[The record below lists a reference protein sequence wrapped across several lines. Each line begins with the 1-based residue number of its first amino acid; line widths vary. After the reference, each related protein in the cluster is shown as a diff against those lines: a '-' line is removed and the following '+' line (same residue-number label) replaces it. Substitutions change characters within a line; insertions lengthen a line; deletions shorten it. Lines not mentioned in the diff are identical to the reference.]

1 MNPGSPKLIL
11 FPPLGQEDAYVML
24 EMSIACKPS
33 GPEQG
38 GEVAVGGRADRCV
51 RKGKQTLFPHLTQL
65 GQQRKGA
72 QLRRSHGSGA
82 RPGKELE
89 ELALI
94 ATMKS
99 DSCVSGNRKRCG

>member
-1 MNPGSPKLIL
+1 
-11 FPPLGQEDAYVML
+11 ML

-33 GPEQG
+33 GPKQG